1 MPRGPQ
7 RCERGRLSAVNIFL
21 TAKALHIVGFI
32 SWFAGLFYIVRLF
45 VYHAEAGDRPDVER
59 DVLRTQ
65 FELMQT
71 RLWKIITW
79 PAMLLTFGGGI
90 TMLVQL
96 GRIDPWLHWKFVWLA
111 GLVAYHLACGRIL
124 RQQRAGNS
132 TWTSGRLRMFNE
144 IATTIMFAIVFL
156 AVFKSALSAVWGAL
170 GLLALGI
177 SLSIGLRAYRRV
189 RERAAERLAAEAR
202 EEASA

>member
-1 MPRGPQ
+1 MN
-7 RCERGRLSAVNIFL
+7 VFL

-45 VYHAEAGDRPDVER
+45 VYHAEAGDRPPVER
-59 DVLRTQ
+59 DVLRAQ
-65 FELMQT
+65 LEIMQT

-90 TMLVQL
+90 TMLIKL

-111 GLVAYHLACGRIL
+111 GLVGYHLVCGRIR
-124 RQQRAGNS
+124 RQQREGTF

-144 IATTIMFAIVFL
+144 IATMIMFAIVFL
-156 AVFKSALSAVWGAL
+156 AVFKSALSAIWGAL
-170 GLLALGI
+170 GLLVLGI
-177 SLSIGLRAYRRV
+177 SLSVGLRAYRRA
-189 RERAAERLAAEAR
+189 RERAAERTAADSR